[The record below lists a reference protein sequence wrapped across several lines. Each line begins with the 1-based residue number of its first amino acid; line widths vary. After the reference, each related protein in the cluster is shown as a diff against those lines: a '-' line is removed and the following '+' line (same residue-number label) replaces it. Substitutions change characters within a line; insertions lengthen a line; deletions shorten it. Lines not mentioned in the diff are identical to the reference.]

1 MQKSVNLKKIVTIL
15 FWLGV
20 IYFLVFSKHG
30 LIKIIH
36 LEWQVRKTQNEIRI
50 LEAKEVVMKREVR
63 LLKSDTAYI
72 NRAAREKFGI
82 E

>member
-1 MQKSVNLKKIVTIL
+1 MNAKKVVSIL

-20 IYFLVFSKHG
+20 IYFLVFSKYG
-30 LIKIIH
+30 LIKIIQ
-36 LEWQVRKTQNEIRI
+36 LKWQVRKTQNEIRI
-50 LEAKEVVMKREVR
+50 LEAKEVVIKREVR